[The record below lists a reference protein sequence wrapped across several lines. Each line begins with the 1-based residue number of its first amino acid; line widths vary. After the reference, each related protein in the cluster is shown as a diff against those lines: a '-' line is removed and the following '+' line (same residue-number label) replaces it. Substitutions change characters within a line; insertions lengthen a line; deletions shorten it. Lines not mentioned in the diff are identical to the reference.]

1 MGRRRRRRNTRLVPA
16 SRAAPALAPIP
27 REKRISP
34 RQRASREPSG
44 AWVANGADGVVT
56 SGATVVVGACAGV
69 GSPFGLC
76 HDEWPRPSR
85 ADARFIACAK
95 RRTEPALLSAS
106 STAMSLAE
114 ITIIAASAWLTVIFW
129 PGLSASLVGGVL
141 AASRLVTTT
150 VFGGRLALI
159 SRAVSILVRL
169 AGGLAVVAC
178 RVQSR
183 APVWASTRIAKPEA
197 TLGPATLTSAT
208 VALGLATASA
218 GAGDEAVSTSATR
231 ASETSRRFV
240 VRIRVPSGE
249 WAGESRAVDGLSRV
263 GWASS
268 G

>member
-1 MGRRRRRRNTRLVPA
+1 MARSN
-16 SRAAPALAPIP
+16 ALD
-27 REKRISP
+27 R
-34 RQRASREPSG
+34 
-44 AWVANGADGVVT
+44 
-56 SGATVVVGACAGV
+56 CAGV
-69 GSPFGLC
+69 GSPLGLC
-76 HDEWPRPSR
+76 HDDWRSPSR
-85 ADARFIACAK
+85 ADARFIARAK
-95 RRTEPALLSAS
+95 RATEPALRSAS
-106 STAMSLAE
+106 RTAMSLADN
-114 ITIIAASAWLTVIFW
+114 TIIAASAWLTVIFW

-178 RVQSR
+178 RVQST

-208 VALGLATASA
+208 VALGLAAASA
-218 GAGDEAVSTSATR
+218 GAGGEAVSTSATR
-231 ASETSRRFV
+231 ASEASRRLV

-263 GWASS
+263 GWAAS